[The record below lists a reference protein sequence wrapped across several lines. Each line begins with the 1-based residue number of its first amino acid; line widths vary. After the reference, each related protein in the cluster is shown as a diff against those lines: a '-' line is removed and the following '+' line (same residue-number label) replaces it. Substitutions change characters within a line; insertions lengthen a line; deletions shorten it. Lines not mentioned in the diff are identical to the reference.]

1 MRSCCTT
8 FQNIV
13 TIYYRNIKG
22 PKLLHNCMI
31 LFTLNQK
38 HFYPR
43 RNMYWCRTSDYD
55 VLLCYRTC
63 FTSRWAIWLPH
74 KQSLW
79 WYSLPF
85 THPTFP
91 LRRRSSNMPSI
102 YNHKKLWPAA
112 RTNHHNRPFSANRS
126 PARAE
131 AIRAMPLTNR
141 RLF

>member
-55 VLLCYRTC
+55 VLLCLEPVLLLDGKYGYLISNLCDDTLFPSHTPHSPSGEGHQTC
-63 FTSRWAIWLPH
+63 PRFTTIRSYGQQLGQTIITG
-74 KQSLW
+74 
-79 WYSLPF
+79 PF
-85 THPTFP
+85 RQIDP
-91 LRRRSSNMPSI
+91 LQEL
-102 YNHKKLWPAA
+102 KLSGQC
-112 RTNHHNRPFSANRS
+112 H
-126 PARAE
+126 
-131 AIRAMPLTNR
+131 
-141 RLF
+141 